1 MKLEGSIPSRSTLV
15 NRQETKTRK
24 RVRKKM
30 ASLLNAVTIPVSILK
45 KRVQEE
51 IDKLNETNA
60 IRIDEH
66 KQLSAD
72 YKKNQ
77 ANYKAWL
84 KKMVAEIS
92 KNTNDTIV
100 AVQKP
105 YSYNDPKKMQ
115 ITVKLSANLV
125 DSFPTNLSSPPAKA
139 SLVSTEFFE
148 RKLALLE
155 SVAEETITIRLND
168 KEWGQFL

>member
-1 MKLEGSIPSRSTLV
+1 
-15 NRQETKTRK
+15 
-24 RVRKKM
+24 M
-30 ASLLNAVTIPVSILK
+30 ASLVNAVTIPVSLLK
-45 KRVQEE
+45 ERVQEE

-66 KQLSAD
+66 KQRLSD

-77 ANYKAWL
+77 ADYKAWL

-105 YSYNDPKKMQ
+105 YSYSDPKNMQ
-115 ITVKLSANLV
+115 IIVKISTNLV
-125 DSFPTNLSSPPAKA
+125 ESFPTKLNSPPEKA
-139 SLVSTEFFE
+139 SSLSTEFFE